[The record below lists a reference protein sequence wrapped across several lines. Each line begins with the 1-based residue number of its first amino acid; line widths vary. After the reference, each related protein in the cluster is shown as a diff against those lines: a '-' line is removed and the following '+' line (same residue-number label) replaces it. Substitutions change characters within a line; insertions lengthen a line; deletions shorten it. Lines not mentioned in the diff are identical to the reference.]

1 MKKHRMKPSAIDL
14 AIVSAQQITAEHFE
28 TQPHPEHVSGV
39 VYDAKKMQAHL
50 LADKKQVCKVG
61 DYIVVP
67 LTEGAAP
74 FLVTREAFEAAY
86 EPT

>member
-1 MKKHRMKPSAIDL
+1 MKKHRMKPTAIDL

-28 TQPHPEHVSGV
+28 IQPHPEHVAGI
-39 VYDAKKMQAHL
+39 VYDPKKMQAHL
-50 LADKKQVCKVG
+50 LADKKQTGKVG

-67 LTEGAAP
+67 LTEGSTP
-74 FLVTREAFEAAY
+74 FFSSREEFEEAY